1 MKPLEMVELRGQYA
15 DIRLEIDEAI
25 REVLESA
32 KFIRGPAVGRFECE
46 LAGYL
51 DAPYVLGVGNG
62 TDALQVAMMALGV
75 GHGDEVI
82 TSAFTFIATAE
93 AAALLGARVAFADIE
108 PQTFNLDPAK
118 VEALITKRTKVIV
131 PVHLFGQPADMD
143 PIAEV
148 AARHGIAVIEDNA
161 QSVGSRYRGR
171 AAGLIGDIG
180 TLSFFPSKNLGAY
193 GDGGAV
199 LTKDEALYRRMRM
212 IASHGSE
219 QKYLNEIVGVNS
231 RLDTLQA
238 AILSVK
244 LRHLDTFNA
253 RRLAAAKRYDELLGD
268 VPGITVPFRLPNAS
282 HVFHQ
287 YTIRVSPRLPGGRDG
302 LAERFQQDGIPF
314 AIYYP
319 KGLHHLPVFRDGDRT
334 AHAGPLPET
343 ERAAAEVISLP
354 MHTELTLEQQQHVA
368 SSIRSYAG
376 LEAVGVSA

>member
-93 AAALLGARVAFADIE
+93 AAALLGARVAFADID

-268 VPGITVPFRLPNAS
+268 VPGITVPFRARRTRRAIS
-282 HVFHQ
+282 A
-287 YTIRVSPRLPGGRDG
+287 GRHPLRDLLSEG
-302 LAERFQQDGIPF
+302 APPPARFQGRRSHR
-314 AIYYP
+314 A
-319 KGLHHLPVFRDGDRT
+319 RRASARDRT
-334 AHAGPLPET
+334 GRGRGYIAPDAHRT
-343 ERAAAEVISLP
+343 N
-354 MHTELTLEQQQHVA
+354 T
-368 SSIRSYAG
+368 
-376 LEAVGVSA
+376 